1 MTSDLIHRILRSLQN
16 SFGSNSPMHAPA
28 VDNHKPSP
36 EPVTQQE
43 RRIDARFTVKTP
55 CLYGLAP
62 ERRRETPL
70 ISGKAHS
77 LNISSEGVLLL
88 LDQKA
93 LGGSCSRSTIPLSNH
108 NVRQVCLKCAGQRN
122 YRSDRSSRVTWLAVI
137 SPSDVFPS
145 FSSNAG
151 TWTATFQASR
161 CNDLALGACPL
172 EDGSRAEWKLS
183 VGECRQAAERSEG

>member
-16 SFGSNSPMHAPA
+16 SFGSNSQLRAPA

-43 RRIDARFTVKTP
+43 RRIDARFAVKTP

-77 LNISSEGVLLL
+77 LNISSEGILLL
-88 LDQKA
+88 LDRKA
-93 LGGSCSRSTIPLSNH
+93 LGGQLLTLHNPALRPQREASLFEVRWTTELPVGSQQPCYLVGCHLAFGRFPFFLLQRRHLDRDISSLS
-108 NVRQVCLKCAGQRN
+108 L
-122 YRSDRSSRVTWLAVI
+122 
-137 SPSDVFPS
+137 
-145 FSSNAG
+145 
-151 TWTATFQASR
+151 
-161 CNDLALGACPL
+161 
-172 EDGSRAEWKLS
+172 
-183 VGECRQAAERSEG
+183 